1 MKVTKS
7 YIKQLVK
14 EELSRVLNEEQE
26 KAVVRNYPSNS
37 GEPRYYVKIG
47 YDYYQTR
54 EEIAKDI
61 EQNGYDGSKHDTGL
75 HKISPG
81 TDAFMNIVQKMKNI
95 SQ

>member
-14 EELSRVLNEEQE
+14 EELNKVLSEEQE
-26 KAVVRNYPSNS
+26 KAVVRNYPTNS

-61 EQNGYDGSKHDTGL
+61 EQNGYDRMKHDSGL
-75 HKISPG
+75 HKIESG
-81 TDAFMNIVQKMKNI
+81 TEAYMNIAQKMRNT
-95 SQ
+95 